1 MENGKLRICEEAKKL
16 NIPNWVRPTPF
27 LTVDGIIKIFNPN
40 FRGIVLIKRKNP
52 PLGFALPGGFVD
64 YGEKVEDAL
73 KREMKEETNLD
84 IEIERLLG
92 IYSNPKRDPRLHT
105 ASAVFIC
112 RASSFPKAGD
122 DAKEA
127 FVFKLEEIPWDR
139 LVFDHKKIL
148 EDFLYERT
156 S

>member
-1 MENGKLRICEEAKKL
+1 MK
-16 NIPNWVRPTPF
+16 IPDWVKPTPF

-40 FRGIVLIKRKNP
+40 FNGIVLIKRKNP

-64 YGEKVEDAL
+64 YGESVEDAL
-73 KREMKEETNLD
+73 IREMKEETNLD
-84 IEIERLLG
+84 VKIEKLLG
-92 IYSNPKRDPRLHT
+92 IYSNPNRDPRLHT

-112 RASSFPKAGD
+112 HANTLPKAGD

-127 FVFKLEEIPWDR
+127 FVFKLEEIPWDK

-148 EDFLYERT
+148 EDFLKNA
-156 S
+156 

>member
-1 MENGKLRICEEAKKL
+1 MKICEEAKKL
-16 NIPNWVRPTPF
+16 NIPEWVRPTPF

-40 FRGIVLIKRKNP
+40 FSGIVLIKRKNP

-64 YGEKVEDAL
+64 YGERVEEAL

-84 IEIERLLG
+84 VKIEKLQG
-92 IYSNPKRDPRLHT
+92 IYSDPNRDPRLHT
-105 ASAVFIC
+105 SSTVFVC
-112 RASSFPKAGD
+112 QANELPKAGD

-127 FVFKLEEIPWDR
+127 FVFKLEEIPWDK

-148 EDFLYERT
+148 EDFIK
-156 S
+156 

>member
-1 MENGKLRICEEAKKL
+1 MKICEELKKL
-16 NIPNWVRPTPF
+16 SIPEWIKPTPF
-27 LTVDGIIKIFNPN
+27 LTVDGIIKIFNPD
-40 FRGIVLIKRKNP
+40 FKGIVLIKRKNH

-64 YGEKVEDAL
+64 YGERVEDAL

-84 IEIERLLG
+84 IKIEKLLG

-112 RASSFPKAGD
+112 NASNIPKAGD

-127 FVFKLEEIPWDR
+127 FVFKLEEIPWDE
-139 LVFDHKKIL
+139 LVFDHRKIL
-148 EDFLYERT
+148 KDFLN
-156 S
+156 SL